1 MTQVHSAKFGK
12 VGIVTSLLY
21 MTTLVAYEKYA
32 TWSPDVVVIMKHR
45 SPVLLATFIFVKYG
59 NAEVAEVAEVASET
73 VQVIA
78 KLIKLD
84 IL

>member
-1 MTQVHSAKFGK
+1 MVKPKLLMTQVHSAKFGK

-32 TWSPDVVVIMKHR
+32 TWSPDVVVIMKYR

-59 NAEVAEVAEVASET
+59 NQET
-73 VQVIA
+73 A
-78 KLIKLD
+78 
-84 IL
+84 